1 LPRFDNA
8 SAKPTVRGAA
18 LAGATRGAAADGLAG
33 CAWTPPI
40 QPASTQHSASER
52 AMGNEGK
59 AHVRLARMGRV
70 ARETETG
77 VTVVYRVR

>member
-1 LPRFDNA
+1 
-8 SAKPTVRGAA
+8 
-18 LAGATRGAAADGLAG
+18 LAG